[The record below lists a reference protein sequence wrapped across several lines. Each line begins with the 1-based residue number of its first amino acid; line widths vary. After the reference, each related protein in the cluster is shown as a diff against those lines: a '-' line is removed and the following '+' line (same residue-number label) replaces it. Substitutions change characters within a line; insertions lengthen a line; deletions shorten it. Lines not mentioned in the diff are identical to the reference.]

1 MTAFLMH
8 TRKAFFPLV
17 LAMVGLTLLA
27 CAGSERPKPAPLPA
41 NIALIGVRPVWTNAV
56 GNVGFPLDVR
66 VVGDTVFV
74 ASSDGTVAAILAATG
89 SDVWRTN
96 VGSALS
102 AGVGS
107 DGRYAAVISKD
118 NELIM
123 LVAGKPAWRQKLSA
137 ATQTSPLVAG
147 ARVFTL
153 SADRSVAAFDAA
165 SGKRLWQQQRSGDAL
180 VLGQSGLLAAVG
192 DTLVAGLGGRM
203 VGMNPQNGT
212 SRWEAV
218 LASSRGANEV
228 ERLVDLVSGFSR
240 EGSQICARAFQ
251 YAVGCV
257 DAGTGKLV
265 WTKAANGSSGVAG
278 DAVSVFGPE
287 EDGKLVAWSRTNGER
302 LWVSER
308 LRFRSLTTPLSLGRS
323 MVVGDDAGNVHFLSK
338 EDGSPLNR
346 LPTDESGISVA
357 PVLAGQTLV
366 VVTRKGSVRGF
377 RPD

>member
-1 MTAFLMH
+1 
-8 TRKAFFPLV
+8 
-17 LAMVGLTLLA
+17 
-27 CAGSERPKPAPLPA
+27 
-41 NIALIGVRPVWTNAV
+41 
-56 GNVGFPLDVR
+56 
-66 VVGDTVFV
+66 
-74 ASSDGTVAAILAATG
+74 
-89 SDVWRTN
+89 
-96 VGSALS
+96 
-102 AGVGS
+102 
-107 DGRYAAVISKD
+107 
-118 NELIM
+118 
-123 LVAGKPAWRQKLSA
+123 
-137 ATQTSPLVAG
+137 
-147 ARVFTL
+147 
-153 SADRSVAAFDAA
+153 
-165 SGKRLWQQQRSGDAL
+165 
-180 VLGQSGLLAAVG
+180 
-192 DTLVAGLGGRM
+192 M

-212 SRWEAV
+212 PRWEAV
-218 LASSRGANEV
+218 LASSRGTNEV
-228 ERLVDLVSGFSR
+228 ERLVDLVSGYSR

-257 DAGTGKLV
+257 DAGTGKLI